1 MGGARGQGHLEAGGG
16 RRCPGGSS
24 LAQQSFAKSARGAA
38 AACRAAPATPSAGQ
52 AQARHRDP
60 LDRGRQHRL
69 ARSSHLCSAR
79 GQPSCPFLSGGTT
92 EGLTRGPERVELG
105 PPGWVTFAGPSL
117 ETGFLGV
124 LLPVQPQI
132 AAAFPL
138 RACRPVPGN
147 AKNLSASRLRSWV
160 KCLFGVGGLGGE
172 LFISIGHVLD
182 NKQRPSHPTGR

>member
-1 MGGARGQGHLEAGGG
+1 MV
-16 RRCPGGSS
+16 PGGSS
-24 LAQQSFAKSARGAA
+24 LAQRSFPKSARGAA
-38 AACRAAPATPSAGQ
+38 AHGHVSVAAGCRAAPATPSAGR

-132 AAAFPL
+132 AAAFPF

-147 AKNLSASRLRSWV
+147 AKNLSASSLRSWV
-160 KCLFGVGGLGGE
+160 KCLLGVGGVGGE

-182 NKQRPSHPTGR
+182 NKQRPSHPSGR

>member
-1 MGGARGQGHLEAGGG
+1 MGGARGQGHLEAGPVMV
-16 RRCPGGSS
+16 PGGSS
-24 LAQQSFAKSARGAA
+24 LAQRSFPKSARGAA
-38 AACRAAPATPSAGQ
+38 AHGHVSVAAGCRAAPATPSAGR

-124 LLPVQPQI
+124 LLPIQPQI
-132 AAAFPL
+132 AAAFPF

-147 AKNLSASRLRSWV
+147 AKNLSASSLRSWV
-160 KCLFGVGGLGGE
+160 KCLLGVGGGWGGAVYKHR
-172 LFISIGHVLD
+172 SRAR
-182 NKQRPSHPTGR
+182 Q